1 VIGAQGEQLGI
12 LTIEAALAAAQETG
26 FDLVEISPT
35 AKPPVCKIM
44 DYGKFKYD
52 EKKRAAQAKKK
63 QFIVQVKEVKLRPK
77 TDDHDYD
84 FKVRN
89 VRRFLEEGNKAKLT
103 LMFRGREIVHKDIG
117 QKVLM
122 RVVEDLKDL
131 AIVEQTPRMEGRQL
145 FMILAP
151 NPKWK
156 PPKVTRIADP
166 AAPKAPT
173 AKPVPQPAEAAAQA
187 PAAELVAPAIE
198 AAAAAPKQP

>member
-122 RVVEDLKDL
+122 RVVDDLKDL
-131 AIVEQTPRMEGRQL
+131 AIVEQTARMEGRQM

-151 NPKWK
+151 NPKYK
-156 PPKVTRIADP
+156 PPKEAKPAGASTAAKPP
-166 AAPKAPT
+166 AAKPAPQQPAASAAAPT
-173 AKPVPQPAEAAAQA
+173 PVAEPAQLE
-187 PAAELVAPAIE
+187 
-198 AAAAAPKQP
+198 AAAPKP